1 MAAEEGGAPAR
12 QFSPVGP
19 GPLGRG
25 PWRVGGVEAVGAG
38 GCRSDRR
45 GRRRIDDEHGSLAD
59 VIKEWEMSE
68 TEGLAVLD
76 RPDLQS
82 DTWRPVYLRPLASA
96 MDEEPE
102 LSTAA
107 TGYSVPRRAYDWAC
121 AGPRRAARV
130 EPVRCATGRAWVD
143 RVVWSSGRGS
153 CRRRDAVM
161 NAAAPHQHR
170 EQAVASFLLQ
180 STPTMTLL
188 PASPR

>member
-1 MAAEEGGAPAR
+1 MAAGDSALLASGKWP
-12 QFSPVGP
+12 
-19 GPLGRG
+19 G
-25 PWRVGGVEAVGAG
+25 PWRAWWRAAAGAWAVAAAEA
-38 GCRSDRR
+38 
-45 GRRRIDDEHGSLAD
+45 IDAVNDEPGSLAD